1 MRPVALAAAAA
12 LLLTTAGCSS
22 QDGAAP
28 STGSTTSAAAMT
40 TATTTASVTSDV
52 TYPVTVDTP
61 RGEVTLAKQ
70 PTRIV
75 SLSPSATESL
85 FAIGAGPQVVAADEY
100 STYPTN
106 APKTDLSGFEPNVEA
121 IAGYKPDLVVMSND
135 TNGTADALTKLGVPV
150 LLSPA
155 PATLDQGY
163 DEIAALGQATG
174 HADETAQVV
183 RTMRDDIATAL
194 AKAPNTPVRIYHEL
208 DSQYHS
214 ASSHS
219 FLGSIYEKMGATNI
233 ADAADKDRTGYP
245 QLTEEAVVKADP
257 QLVVITDQ
265 VDYTADDVKKR
276 PGWAGVAA
284 VKNGDIVTV
293 DADIASRWGPRLPQL
308 VEKIAEAM
316 TKAASSGS
324 PAPATSSATA
334 AATAR

>member
-1 MRPVALAAAAA
+1 MRPVALAAATA
-12 LLLTTAGCSS
+12 LLLVTAGCSS
-22 QDGAAP
+22 QNDAAP
-28 STGSTTSAAAMT
+28 PAGSTPAPGTSTAA
-40 TATTTASVTSDV
+40 VTSDV

-61 RGEVTLAKQ
+61 LGEVTLDKQ

-100 STYPTN
+100 STYPAN

-121 IAGYKPDLVVMSND
+121 ISGYKPDLVVMSND
-135 TNGTADALTKLGVPV
+135 TGGTAAALEKLGVPV

-155 PATLDQGY
+155 PTTLDQGY
-163 DEIAALGQATG
+163 DELAVLGQATG

-194 AKAPNTPVRIYHEL
+194 AKAPNKPVRIYHEL

-219 FLGSIYEKMGATNI
+219 FLGSIYKEMGATNI
-233 ADAADKDRTGYP
+233 ADAADKDKTGYP

-257 QLVVITDQ
+257 QLMVITDQ

-276 PGWAGVAA
+276 PGWADVAA
-284 VKNGDIVTV
+284 VKNGNVVTV

-308 VEKIAEAM
+308 VEKIADAM
-316 TKAASSGS
+316 TKASSSSTDS
-324 PAPATSSATA
+324 PAPATSSA